1 MADKLLTIEDLSVS
15 YATPR
20 GWLRA
25 VDRLSLSIARG
36 EALGLVGESGS
47 GKSSVVLA
55 ILGLLG
61 PGARMKASRAV
72 LGGADLLREAAA
84 LRGLRIGVVFQDPS
98 AALNPALP
106 IGIQVIEPMLVHRR
120 MSRNAAMQR
129 GTALLVEL
137 GIVRAA

>member
-1 MADKLLTIEDLSVS
+1 M
-15 YATPR
+15 
-20 GWLRA
+20 
-25 VDRLSLSIARG
+25 
-36 EALGLVGESGS
+36 
-47 GKSSVVLA
+47 LA

-61 PGARMKASRAV
+61 PGARMQAARAV

-120 MSRNAAMQR
+120 MSRNAAIATR
-129 GTALLVEL
+129 H
-137 GIVRAA
+137 RAAGRIGHRARRPR

>member
-15 YATPR
+15 YATPC

-25 VDRLSLSIARG
+25 VDKLSLSIARG

-61 PGARMKASRAV
+61 PGAYESCARRA
-72 LGGADLLREAAA
+72 GRC
-84 LRGLRIGVVFQDPS
+84 RS
-98 AALNPALP
+98 AA
-106 IGIQVIEPMLVHRR
+106 
-120 MSRNAAMQR
+120 
-129 GTALLVEL
+129 
-137 GIVRAA
+137 